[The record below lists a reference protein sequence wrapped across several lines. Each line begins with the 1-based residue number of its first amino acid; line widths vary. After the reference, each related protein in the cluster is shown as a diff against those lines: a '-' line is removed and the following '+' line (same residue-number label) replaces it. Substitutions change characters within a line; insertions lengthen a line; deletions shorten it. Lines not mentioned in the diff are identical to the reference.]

1 MCTKCI
7 ECRRH
12 DEGDEIKQDAQHTA
26 VEIWG
31 GMECTI
37 NRVHEEY
44 FDQYAWSGHRTRL
57 SEDVA
62 SIASLGIKTLRTAL
76 HWEYFEATQDWTFFD
91 QTMEELK
98 RKDIVPVVGL
108 LHHGSGPRQTDL
120 LDSDFPGKLAA
131 YALQVAERYP
141 SVVQYTPVNEPNTT
155 SRFACLYGHWYPHHR
170 SMESYIRALVNQIKA
185 TVLSMQAIRTV
196 QPLAELVYT
205 EDGGGIFSTPAMEAF
220 RIAREHRRWL
230 GTDLLCGLVTAG
242 HPLFPLLLKSGF
254 SADEILWFS
263 ENTCPPGVIG
273 LNYYLTS
280 DRFLDDRVELYPASF
295 HGGDSGSDP
304 LVDIEAVRVRPEGI
318 RGIEAVLREA
328 WDRYRIPVAIT
339 EVHLGGESDDQL
351 RWLSEVYAQAQAAA
365 RSGVDVRAVT
375 IWALFGSW
383 NWTTLCTRDVSFYEA
398 GVFALVHGSPEPT
411 PLAEFVRHLAAGSP
425 YAHPALMQTAWW
437 NKPSRIVYAP

>member
-1 MCTKCI
+1 
-7 ECRRH
+7 
-12 DEGDEIKQDAQHTA
+12 
-26 VEIWG
+26 
-31 GMECTI
+31 MECTI

-76 HWEYFEATQDWTFFD
+76 HWEYCEATQDWTFFD

-120 LDSDFPGKLAA
+120 LDPDFPGKLAA

-242 HPLFPLLLKSGF
+242 HPLFPLDVLVGAPEKSFSLLELARMCNSSVFHF
-254 SADEILWFS
+254 S
-263 ENTCPPGVIG
+263 
-273 LNYYLTS
+273 
-280 DRFLDDRVELYPASF
+280 RSF
-295 HGGDSGSDP
+295 R
-304 LVDIEAVRVRPEGI
+304 A
-318 RGIEAVLREA
+318 
-328 WDRYRIPVAIT
+328 
-339 EVHLGGESDDQL
+339 HLGKAPFAFQRELRVQKARNLLRHTDFSVEEISVIVGCESASSFARIFRRATSQSPREFRSQLHDDL
-351 RWLSEVYAQAQAAA
+351 PR
-365 RSGVDVRAVT
+365 
-375 IWALFGSW
+375 
-383 NWTTLCTRDVSFYEA
+383 
-398 GVFALVHGSPEPT
+398 
-411 PLAEFVRHLAAGSP
+411 
-425 YAHPALMQTAWW
+425 
-437 NKPSRIVYAP
+437 